1 MKLEE
6 KVLQQL
12 QEDLKKCQTMD
23 DLLGKDGAIK
33 KLIKNAVEQM
43 LQCEMTE
50 HLGYEKHAP
59 AGRNTGNNR
68 NGVSPKGL
76 RSDFGKIEIE
86 VPRDRNGEFEPTV
99 VKKNQTDLGF
109 LDEKIISMYARG
121 MSVRDIQAHLQ
132 EIYGI
137 EVSPTFISKVTEK
150 ILSLVEEWQAR
161 PLSEVYPIIFLDAIH
176 YKVRD
181 NGRVVSKAAYT
192 CLGIDQNGL
201 KDFLGLWIG
210 ESEGSNFWL
219 SVLTELKNRG
229 VQDILI
235 ACVDGLKGFPEAI
248 TTVFPGAEVQLCII
262 HQIRNSLRYIA
273 SKNQKE
279 FMADLKKVYTAP
291 TEAKAEHELNGLAD
305 KWGQKYPLVINSWKR
320 NWPNLSTYYKYPPEI
335 RTIIYTTNA
344 VENLHRQFRKVTK
357 TRSAFPHDD
366 ALRKLLYLAYRD
378 VAKKWTMPLRNWS
391 TIISHLSLFFEGR
404 LVLGLA

>member
-12 QEDLKKCQTMD
+12 QEDLKKCKTMD

-43 LQCEMTE
+43 LQFEMTE
-50 HLGYEKHAP
+50 HLGYEKYAP
-59 AGRNTGNNR
+59 EGRNTGNSR
-68 NGVSPKGL
+68 NGVSPKNL
-76 RSDFGKIEIE
+76 KSDFGKIEIE
-86 VPRDRNGEFEPTV
+86 VPRDRNGEFDPTV

-121 MSVRDIQAHLQ
+121 MTVRDIQAHLQ
-132 EIYGI
+132 DIYGI

-192 CLGIDQNGL
+192 CLGIDQNGM

-229 VQDILI
+229 VRDILI

-279 FMADLKKVYTAP
+279 FMTDLKKVYTAP

-366 ALRKLLYLAYRD
+366 ALRKLVYLAYRD
-378 VAKKWTMPLRNWS
+378 VSKKWTMPLRNWS

>member
-50 HLGYEKHAP
+50 HLGYEKHA
-59 AGRNTGNNR
+59 AEGRNTGNSR
-68 NGVSPKGL
+68 NGVSPKSL
-76 RSDFGKIEIE
+76 KSDFGKLEIE
-86 VPRDRNGEFEPTV
+86 VPRDRNGEFDPTV
-99 VKKNQTDLGF
+99 VKRNQTDLGF

-121 MSVRDIQAHLQ
+121 MTVRDIQGHLQ

-161 PLSEVYPIIFLDAIH
+161 PLCEVYPIIFLDAIH

-192 CLGIDQNGL
+192 CLGIDQNGR

-210 ESEGSNFWL
+210 ESEGANFWL

-262 HQIRNSLRYIA
+262 HQIRNSLRYI
-273 SKNQKE
+273 SYKNQKE
-279 FMADLKKVYTAP
+279 FMVDLKKVYTAP
-291 TEAKAEHELNGLAD
+291 TEAKAEHELNNLAD

-320 NWPNLSTYYKYPPEI
+320 NWPNLSTYYKYPSEI

-378 VAKKWTMPLRNWS
+378 VAKKWTMPLRHWS
-391 TIISHLSLFFEGR
+391 AIISQLSLFFEGR